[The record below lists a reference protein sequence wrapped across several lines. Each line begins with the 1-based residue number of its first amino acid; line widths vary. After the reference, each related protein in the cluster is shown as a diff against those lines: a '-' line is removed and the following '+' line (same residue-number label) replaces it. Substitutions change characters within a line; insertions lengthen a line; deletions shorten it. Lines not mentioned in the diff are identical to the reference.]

1 MTQIILAST
10 SPFRKTLLNKL
21 HLPFETAKPQ
31 IDETPLADET
41 VKQMVQRL
49 SLEKAQKIA
58 QENHNRIIIGSDQSA
73 SFQGQAIGKP
83 YTHSKAIQQL
93 ADFSGEC
100 VCFYTG
106 LAVIDQAGDKI
117 YQTVD
122 ETRVY
127 FRKLS
132 AADIENY
139 LLIEEPYQCAGSFK
153 SEGLGITLFEKIESQ
168 DPNALIGLP
177 LIELT
182 GILKQIGIQLP
193 PSNLDQ

>member
-1 MTQIILAST
+1 VTQIILAST

-73 SFQGQAIGKP
+73 SFQGQTIGKP